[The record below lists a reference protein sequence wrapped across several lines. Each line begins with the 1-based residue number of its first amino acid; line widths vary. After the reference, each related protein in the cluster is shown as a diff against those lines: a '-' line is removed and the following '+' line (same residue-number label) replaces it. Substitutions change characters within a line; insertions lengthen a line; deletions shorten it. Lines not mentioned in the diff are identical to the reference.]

1 MAVSHKLCL
10 PKTKFPLRINPSVH
24 EPAIQKAAD
33 FESLYR
39 WQRERCDAKGTFT
52 LHDGPPYANGEP
64 HIGHALNKVLKDI
77 VVRYKVL
84 KGYRVH
90 HRPGWDCHGLPIEL
104 KACKDLSLRGASPLE
119 IRQTAARYARETI
132 ELQKDAFKR
141 WGVLADWNNPYI
153 TMAPEYEANQIQVF
167 REMFKKGCIYRG
179 FKPVYWSPSS
189 GTALAEAELEYRT
202 HTSRAI
208 YVKFPLVT
216 PMQAVD
222 SSDRHRVSALVWTT
236 TPWTL
241 LTNRAVCYNPTHDYC
256 VIRWRHGEGA
266 EELLLVGAECVDA
279 LRSVLSLGDD
289 LEVVSVVPGTSLAG
303 TEYVSPLEGGD
314 VVGGMRRPFLPGGHV
329 TAAEGTGL
337 VHTSPAHGFEDYAV
351 GVTHGLDL
359 ECLVD
364 GEGRFA
370 AKVGG
375 TYAGLSVLEE
385 GTEAVIDALRSCGHL
400 VSEAAHAHRYPY
412 DWRTKKPVIIRST
425 NQWFA
430 SVAALKAGAK
440 EALGGVEMHPRTSV
454 NRMLAMLDTRD
465 DWALVRQHGSGCW
478 WELPVEKLLPP
489 SLSAQAD
496 LYVKGS
502 DTMDVW
508 FDSGSSWATV
518 LGESGYVADMYLE
531 GSDQHRGWF
540 QSSLLTSVAA
550 RGSAPY
556 RRVVTHGFVLDGQG
570 VKMSK
575 SLGNVISPADVVEG
589 KGFGTDVLRLWV
601 ASSDF
606 TSDVSVSDGI
616 LRQTN
621 EVLQKVRNTC
631 RFALGNLGDYDH
643 ARHSV
648 PYSELSAL
656 DRYTL
661 HLLSGYCSE
670 AHTAYDS
677 LNFSKIYH
685 LLVRLVPVDLS
696 AFYFDVV
703 KDRLYCESEGGRV
716 RRSTQTALHHVLGCL
731 TKSVAPIAPHL
742 AEEIAQHYPFENGS
756 VFKAGWE
763 DCPVEWHQPSIAAEF
778 GVIRSVR
785 DITNKALD
793 QARSDKVLRSSL
805 EAQASLRT
813 DSSDVSSV
821 LTKHLCPNE
830 ASNEF
835 ALSDLLLVSHIG
847 VEDYQVGRAGC

>member
-1 MAVSHKLCL
+1 MAAVSQKLCL

-33 FESLYR
+33 FEGLYR
-39 WQRERCDAKGTFT
+39 WQRERCNAKGTFT

-84 KGYRVH
+84 RGYRIH

-104 KACKDLSLRGASPLE
+104 KACKDLRLRGASTLE
-119 IRQTAARYARETI
+119 IRRTAARYAWETI

-141 WGVLADWNNPYI
+141 WGVLADWENPYF
-153 TMAPEYEANQIQVF
+153 TMAPEFEANQIQVF

-189 GTALAEAELEYRT
+189 STALAEAELEYRT

-208 YVKFPLVT
+208 YLRFPLAT
-216 PMQAVD
+216 PTTVGA
-222 SSDRHRVSALVWTT
+222 SSDHRHQVSALVWTT

-241 LTNRAVCYNPTHDYC
+241 LSNRAVCYNPSHQYC
-256 VIRWRHGEGA
+256 VVRWRHSDGT
-266 EELLLVGAECVDA
+266 EEMLLVGAERVDV
-279 LRSVLSLGDD
+279 LRGILSASGDDD
-289 LEVVSVVPGTSLAG
+289 LEVVSVVPGSSLAG
-303 TEYVSPLEGGD
+303 VEYISPLEGGGD
-314 VVGGMRRPFLPGGHV
+314 AGAKERRRPFLPGGHV
-329 TAAEGTGL
+329 AAAEGTGL
-337 VHTSPAHGFEDYAV
+337 VHTSPAHGFEDYSV
-351 GVTHGLDL
+351 GVAHGLDL

-364 GEGRFA
+364 GEGKFA

-375 TYAGLSVLEE
+375 AYAGLSVLEA
-385 GTEAVIDALRSCGHL
+385 GTEAVISELRRSGLL
-400 VSEAAHAHRYPY
+400 VSESAHSHRYPY
-412 DWRTKKPVIIRST
+412 DWRTKKPIIIRAT
-425 NQWFA
+425 DQWFA

-440 EALGGVEMHPRTSV
+440 AALAGVEMYPRTSV

-465 DWALVRQHGSGCW
+465 DWCISRQRVWGVPIPVFYHKGTGEPLLTDESINHIGALVRQHGSGCW

-489 SLSAQAD
+489 SMSAQAD
-496 LYVKGS
+496 LYVRGS

-508 FDSGSSWATV
+508 FDSGSSWASV
-518 LGESGYVADMYLE
+518 LAESGYVADMYLE

-540 QSSLLTSVAA
+540 QSSLLTSVAVL
-550 RGSAPY
+550 GGAPY

-648 PYSELSAL
+648 PYRELSAL
-656 DRYTL
+656 DRYAL
-661 HLLSGYCSE
+661 HLLSRYCSE
-670 AHTAYDS
+670 AHIAYDS

-703 KDRLYCESEGGRV
+703 KDRLYCESEGGRA
-716 RRSTQTALHHVLGCL
+716 RRSTQTTLHHVLGCL
-731 TKSVAPIAPHL
+731 TKSLAPIAPHL
-742 AEEIAQHYPFENGS
+742 AEEIALHYPFENGT
-756 VFKAGWE
+756 F
-763 DCPVEWHQPSIAAEF
+763 
-778 GVIRSVR
+778 
-785 DITNKALD
+785 
-793 QARSDKVLRSSL
+793 
-805 EAQASLRT
+805 
-813 DSSDVSSV
+813 
-821 LTKHLCPNE
+821 
-830 ASNEF
+830 
-835 ALSDLLLVSHIG
+835 
-847 VEDYQVGRAGC
+847 